1 MKRHRGDGHVETE
14 AQAPNS
20 RNHQE
25 VEKVKRILPKSLASK
40 CGRENTPILALKPP
54 EVGENEYRMFQT
66 SVWAAQDRGPRI
78 LTQCL
83 ESKGEVLSH
92 TAVPK
97 LLSYNNLL
105 EQKNQPFQQLKIHS
119 KKDMNLMKKHCKST
133 FNEIP

>member
-1 MKRHRGDGHVETE
+1 MKRHRGDGHDETE
-14 AQAPNS
+14 AEAPNS

-25 VEKVKRILPKSLASK
+25 VEKVKRILPESLASK
-40 CGRENTPILALKPP
+40 CGGENTPILALKPP

-83 ESKGEVLSH
+83 QSTGEVPSHTSH

-119 KKDMNLMKKHCKST
+119 KKDMNLIKAT
-133 FNEIP
+133 L